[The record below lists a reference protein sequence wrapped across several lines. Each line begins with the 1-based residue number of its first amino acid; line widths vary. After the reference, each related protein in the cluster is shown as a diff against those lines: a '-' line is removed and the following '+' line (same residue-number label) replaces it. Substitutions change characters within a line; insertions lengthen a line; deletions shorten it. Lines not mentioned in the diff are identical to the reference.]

1 MNTYPVNQVFL
12 GGDPFT
18 PNPNMDVET
27 QLQAL
32 KAYEEKLKNIRNR
45 TITGNSKPEPTIW
58 EEIDGEINPLTNDQ
72 KEILFQNED
81 YIGINNMLQ
90 GMVQVELLNLVRGK
104 IENSEEGKKLLNS
117 QLELVKKLKSNIIEE
132 SNKEMEI
139 FKKFKEFSRS
149 KPGVTYEEFIKAN
162 M

>member
-12 GGDPFT
+12 GGDHFASAS
-18 PNPNMDVET
+18 NMDLDT

-45 TITGNSKPEPTIW
+45 TIQGNTKIDPTIW
-58 EEIDGEINPLTNDQ
+58 EEIDNEINPLTNDQ
-72 KEILFQNED
+72 KNILFQND
-81 YIGINNMLQ
+81 GYIEINNKLQ
-90 GMVQVELLNLVRGK
+90 GMVQIELLALVRGK

-139 FKKFKEFSRS
+139 FKKFKEFSKS
-149 KPGVTYEEFIKAN
+149 HSGVTYEEFIKSN
-162 M
+162 I